1 MPQQFHVR
9 FSERKAFR
17 MAVEVT
23 NLWEVTLSFL
33 KEEALR
39 FENDLPWLL
48 ESIVYRRGSYLVE
61 AINQ

>member
-1 MPQQFHVR
+1 MPQQFQVR
-9 FSERKAFR
+9 FSERKAFG

-61 AINQ
+61 AINP